1 MSEEAFNSYCRSN
14 CLRDNSGE
22 WMREEITFVETFSF
36 SHFQDFSVDAQVEH
50 KRTEV
55 ALIVAVVL
63 QSQRITQRDCWNEES
78 IKGMTA

>member
-1 MSEEAFNSYCRSN
+1 
-14 CLRDNSGE
+14 
-22 WMREEITFVETFSF
+22 MREEITFVVKVREFQ

-63 QSQRITQRDCWNEES
+63 QSQRITQCDCWNEES